1 MSTTFGIDPV
11 KPEHIA
17 VVWPEVAPLFER
29 AIKRSDS
36 WDTMASLRADV
47 DKGNTALWLICDRT
61 SLVAAFVTGVVTSGR
76 GRLLNAVIL
85 GGSRMSEWF
94 AQFERKLVAIAKS
107 EDCKA
112 VVAVGR
118 RGWKRVF
125 ERCGWAEGPVTML
138 RMV

>member
-11 KPEHIA
+11 KPEHVA

-29 AIKRSDS
+29 AIERADS
-36 WDTMASLRADV
+36 WQSMDTLRADV
-47 DKGNTALWLICDRT
+47 EKGNTTLWLIC
-61 SLVAAFVTGVVTSGR
+61 SGNGLVAAFITGVVTSGR

>member
-1 MSTTFGIDPV
+1 VSATFGIDPV
-11 KPEHIA
+11 KPEHVA
-17 VVWPEVAPLFER
+17 AVWPEVAPLFKR
-29 AIKRSDS
+29 ALKRSDS

-47 DKGNTALWLICDRT
+47 DKGNTTLWLICDST
-61 SLVAAFVTGVVTSGR
+61 SMVAAFITGVVAAAR

-94 AQFERKLVAIAKS
+94 VQFEQKLRDIAKA

-118 RGWKRVF
+118 RGWKRIF
-125 ERCGWAEGPVTML
+125 ERCGWADGPTTML
-138 RMV
+138 RMI

>member
-1 MSTTFGIDPV
+1 MSGTFGIDPV
-11 KPEHIA
+11 KPEHVA
-17 VVWPEVAPLFER
+17 AVWPEVAPLFER
-29 AIKRSDS
+29 ALKRADS

-47 DKGNTALWLICDRT
+47 DKGNTTLWLICDST
-61 SLVAAFVTGVVTSGR
+61 SLVAAFITGVVSTGR

-94 AQFERKLVAIAKS
+94 VQFEIKLRDIAKA

-118 RGWKRVF
+118 KGWKRIF
-125 ERCGWAEGPVTML
+125 ERCGWADGPTTML
-138 RMV
+138 RMI